1 MSQPSEPAVDP
12 RERRVAL
19 LVTLGLALGQWG
31 SSLVTGFHTGF
42 GDWQM
47 VHHNWEAAWVT
58 VTRFGEMPLWDPFHC
73 GGVPLLGNPESP
85 TYGPQ
90 FLLAFLLGTTLA
102 QKVLVILHAWFGF
115 YWAHRW
121 ARSHHGLSVFGSYVA
136 SITWAASGYFA
147 WQIGGGHATFLPFYF
162 APALLMALRASAFD
176 ARAAVAVAGLMA
188 LTVMEGGTYPFPY
201 FVVLAG
207 FDGLW
212 RLAAR
217 RSGADGAEVIE
228 RLGTRLGVLRGLLVS
243 AVLTALLGAIRFVPI
258 LDVLERYPR
267 VIESSDH
274 MQPYELLDLWGR
286 WSFPWEHPLHEFV
299 WPEYVAFISPP
310 LLVLAIVGVGVAIHR
325 KRHLAWLGALFFVAL
340 LLGDHGPYSPW
351 ALLHRLPVYDSL
363 RLPSR
368 FSGLATLY
376 VAALAG
382 FGFEALL
389 VGSDRLRE
397 RFPKLARGP
406 RAQRAL
412 PVVAIVAVTAWL
424 FVWSARV
431 SDKWHDP
438 PLSSD
443 PPAASFY
450 YAEPNL
456 YGYFMASMPRMNV
469 GTPMCYVG
477 NMNWRVASGFWDG
490 ERPQARVEGRR
501 NRAGEVV
508 EAARTP
514 NRFHV
519 TVQLIRAGRVTF
531 NQNYDPDWETNYGT
545 VVDDRGRL
553 AVDLPEGEHKI
564 IVRYAPRAFLTGL
577 AGTGVG
583 VLLTWLLF
591 AYGFQRSKCTMRS
604 KL

>member
-1 MSQPSEPAVDP
+1 MSDGAVDGAR
-12 RERRVAL
+12 RERRIAL

-31 SSLVTGFHTGF
+31 SSLLTGFHTGF

-47 VHHNWEAAWVT
+47 VHHHWEAAWVT

-73 GGVPLLGNPESP
+73 GGVPLLGNPESQ

-90 FLLAFLLGTTLA
+90 FLLAFVLGTTLA

-115 YWAHRW
+115 YWAFRW
-121 ARSHHGLSVFGSYVA
+121 ARTHHGLSLLASYVA

-162 APALLMALRASAFD
+162 APALLMALRASALD
-176 ARAAVAVAGLMA
+176 ARAAVAVAALLA

-201 FVVLAG
+201 FVVLTA
-207 FDGLW
+207 FDALV
-212 RLAAR
+212 RLAPG
-217 RSGADGAEVIE
+217 RSGESGAEVAQ
-228 RLGTRLGVLRGLLVS
+228 RLGSRWGVLRGLLLA
-243 AVLTALLGAIRFVPI
+243 AVLTALLGAIRFIPI

-267 VIESSDH
+267 LIENSDS
-274 MQPYELLDLWGR
+274 MQPFELLDLWGR

-310 LLVLAIVGVGVAIHR
+310 LLVLAIVGVGVAINR
-325 KRHLAWLGALFFVAL
+325 RRHLAWLGALFFIAL

-382 FGFEALL
+382 FGFDALL
-389 VGSDRLRE
+389 AGGEWLRE
-397 RFPKLARGP
+397 RYREAFRWP
-406 RAQRAL
+406 RVQRLVPLLSA
-412 PVVAIVAVTAWL
+412 VAVTAWL
-424 FVWSARV
+424 FAWSATV

-438 PLSSD
+438 PLSRE
-443 PPAASFY
+443 PPAESFH
-450 YAEPNL
+450 YAPAHL
-456 YGYFMASMPRMNV
+456 YGYLIASLPRLNQ
-469 GTPMCYVG
+469 GTSMCYVG
-477 NMNWRVASGFWDG
+477 NMNWRIANGLWDG
-490 ERPQARVEGRR
+490 PRPQARVEGRR

-508 EAARTP
+508 EVVRTP
-514 NRFHV
+514 NRFHA
-519 TVQLIRAGRVTF
+519 TAQLIRDGRVVF
-531 NQNYDPDWETNYGT
+531 NQNYDPDWQTNHGK

-564 IVRYAPRAFLTGL
+564 IVRYAPRAFIPGL
-577 AGTGVG
+577 AGTCVG
-583 VLLTWLLF
+583 LLLAWVAF
-591 AYGFQRSKCTMRS
+591 AYGYRRKTTAA
-604 KL
+604 

>member
-1 MSQPSEPAVDP
+1 MTESATLHHH
-12 RERRVAL
+12 RERRIAL

-47 VHHNWEAAWVT
+47 VHHHWETAWVT

-73 GGVPLLGNPESP
+73 GGVPHLGNPESQ

-90 FLLAFLLGTTLA
+90 FLLAFVLGTTLA
-102 QKVLVILHAWFGF
+102 QKVLVILHAWFAF
-115 YWAHRW
+115 YWAYRW
-121 ARSHHGLSVFGSYVA
+121 ARAHHGLSILASYVA

-162 APALLMALRASAFD
+162 APALLMALRASALD
-176 ARAAVAVAGLMA
+176 ARAVVAVAGILA

-201 FVVLAG
+201 FVVLTA
-207 FDGLW
+207 FDALL
-212 RLAAR
+212 RLAPR
-217 RSGADGAEVIE
+217 RGGEGGAEVLA
-228 RLGTRLGVLRGLLVS
+228 RLGSRWAVVRGLLV
-243 AVLTALLGAIRFVPI
+243 AALLTALLGAIRFIPI
-258 LDVLERYPR
+258 MDVLGRYPR
-267 VIESSDH
+267 TIEASDS

-310 LLVLAIVGVGVAIHR
+310 LLVLAIVGVGVAVNRRQHM
-325 KRHLAWLGALFFVAL
+325 AWLGALFFVTL

-382 FGFEALL
+382 MGFDALL
-389 VGSDRLRE
+389 GGLDRLRA
-397 RFPKLARGP
+397 RYPGLSRGP
-406 RAQRAL
+406 RFQRAL
-412 PVVAIVAVTAWL
+412 PLLLVVASTAWL
-424 FVWSARV
+424 FLWSARV

-438 PLSSD
+438 PLVTD
-443 PPAASFY
+443 QTAESFH
-450 YAEPNL
+450 YAPPNL
-456 YGYFMASMPRMNV
+456 YGYLLASLPRMNQ

-477 NMNWRVASGFWDG
+477 NMNWRIANGLWEG
-490 ERPQARVEGRR
+490 PRPQARVEGRR

-508 EAARTP
+508 EVARTP
-514 NRFHV
+514 NRFHA
-519 TVQLIRAGRVTF
+519 TAQLIRDGRVVF

-545 VVDDRGRL
+545 VVDQRGRL

-564 IVRYAPRAFLTGL
+564 IVRYAPRTFIPGL
-577 AGTGVG
+577 VGSGVG
-583 VLLTWLLF
+583 LLLAWVVF
-591 AYGFQRSKCTMRS
+591 AYGRRRTERAQSEP
-604 KL
+604 